1 MKTSTLLAAMVP
13 LISALTI
20 PGFSNGAM
28 IALQAADDMPHAT
41 SCSIFCIGLML
52 PKWYVRGGVG
62 KLLVMHD
69 ATMLLMD

>member
-1 MKTSTLLAAMVP
+1 MKTSTFLVAMVP

-41 SCSIFCIGLML
+41 SCSIFCIGLTKCCPSGMCVAA
-52 PKWYVRGGVG
+52 WESC
-62 KLLVMHD
+62 
-69 ATMLLMD
+69 